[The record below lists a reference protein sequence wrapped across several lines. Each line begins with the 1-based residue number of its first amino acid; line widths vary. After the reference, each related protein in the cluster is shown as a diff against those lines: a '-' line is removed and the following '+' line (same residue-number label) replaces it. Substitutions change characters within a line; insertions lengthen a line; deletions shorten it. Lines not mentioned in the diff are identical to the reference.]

1 MLSDAYKSS
10 DNKLYMLYT
19 RKLPKEVVK
28 VNTLFQAE
36 NADVTKLT
44 HDLLILYRN
53 LLQKIV
59 EPTFL
64 SRIPNEKLQD
74 FKFND
79 YIIPL
84 ASIDFGYEFNTFLA
98 TCKLTK
104 DQVMY
109 IKDRCKTFAV
119 DLIINR
125 GASPPPRQCRHFAN
139 VQMSSSKCS
148 VVR

>member
-1 MLSDAYKSS
+1 MTVIIDQWDALKVHFEMASSRERCHIARMLSDAYKSP

-19 RKLPKEVVK
+19 RKLLKEVVK

-36 NADVTKLT
+36 NAEVTKLT

-59 EPTFL
+59 EPKYL

-84 ASIDFGYEFNTFLA
+84 ASTDFGYEFNTFLA
-98 TCKLTK
+98 TCRLTK

-109 IKDRCKTFAV
+109 IKDR
-119 DLIINR
+119 
-125 GASPPPRQCRHFAN
+125 
-139 VQMSSSKCS
+139 
-148 VVR
+148 